1 MLKMNYSDFE
11 HKTMEQIIK
20 AGHRRGISQY
30 KPNSRKELTRGDLIG
45 KIIAHDAYYE
55 GKDNARR
62 EMSEVCIRKTEKPR
76 KKYRLRDLDREEDY
90 YLELTEEQVNFF
102 SYLNQELDL
111 FSCNCTLESISDIT
125 FKAP

>member
-11 HKTMEQIIK
+11 HKTIEQIIK
-20 AGHRRGISQY
+20 AGKRRGISQY
-30 KPNSRKELTRGDLIG
+30 KPNLTRGDLIG

-62 EMSEVCIRKTEKPR
+62 EMSEVYVHKTEKPR

-102 SYLNQELDL
+102 AYLNQELDL
-111 FSCNCTLESISDIT
+111 FSCNCILESISDIT